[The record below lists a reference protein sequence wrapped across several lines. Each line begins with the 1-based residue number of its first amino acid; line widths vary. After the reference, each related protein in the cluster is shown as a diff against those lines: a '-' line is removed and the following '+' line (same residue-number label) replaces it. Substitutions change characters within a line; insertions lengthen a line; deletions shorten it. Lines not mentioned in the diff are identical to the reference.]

1 MRLKQVTLRL
11 LHSCNRCR

>member
-1 MRLKQVTLRL
+1 VRLKQVTLRL